1 MQKVKNIWGKIKG
14 WSTTKKII
22 YSMVIIILVF
32 IGYTIAKSTD
42 NSANITTDTVK
53 LMDLKQTVL
62 ATGQVTSNTD
72 LNLSFFS
79 SGIVRS
85 LNVKVGDNVKKGQIL
100 ATLDQGNELASL
112 TSARGAVAAA
122 QARYQ
127 RILDGAS
134 NEEIILSKI
143 ALENAKRDYDRL
155 KIQQE
160 TLVSN
165 AYKNLLN
172 STPEALPSGGQS
184 DYTAPTISG
193 N

>member
-143 ALENAKRDYDRL
+143 ALVK
-155 KIQQE
+155 KI
-160 TLVSN
+160 
-165 AYKNLLN
+165 
-172 STPEALPSGGQS
+172 
-184 DYTAPTISG
+184 
-193 N
+193 